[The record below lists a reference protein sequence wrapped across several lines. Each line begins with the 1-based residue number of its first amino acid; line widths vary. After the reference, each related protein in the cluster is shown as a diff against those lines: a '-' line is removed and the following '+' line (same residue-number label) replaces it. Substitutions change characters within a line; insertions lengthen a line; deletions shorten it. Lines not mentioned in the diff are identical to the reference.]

1 MASEITEAKWAE
13 YAAGWRRLEAERKAQ
28 RLERHARARQAVQ
41 AAADVLRERF
51 GARRVRALG
60 SVLYPESFHLRSD
73 IDLAAEGI
81 APLQVL
87 KAWCAISAV
96 APEFEFDLITPD
108 ECRPEIWASVE
119 AEGIDL

>member
-1 MASEITEAKWAE
+1 MASEVSQAKWAE
-13 YAAGWRRLEAERKAQ
+13 YAAGWHQLEADRKAQ
-28 RLERHARARQAVQ
+28 RLERHARARQAAQV
-41 AAADVLRERF
+41 AAAVLRERF

-60 SVLYPESFHLRSD
+60 SVLYPESFHLHSD

-87 KAWCAISAV
+87 KAWCAISAI